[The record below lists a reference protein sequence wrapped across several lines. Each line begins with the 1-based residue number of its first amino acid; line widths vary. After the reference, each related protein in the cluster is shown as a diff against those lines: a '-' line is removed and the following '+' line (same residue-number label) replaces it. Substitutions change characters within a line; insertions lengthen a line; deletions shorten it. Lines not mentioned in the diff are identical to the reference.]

1 MSQDD
6 LLARWP
12 EAERIVDG
20 LLDLPA
26 EARRQ
31 RVRDDCTLDPALR
44 TIVERL
50 LDEAERDEPLV
61 AGGILEA
68 APAPD
73 IEQPPEH
80 VGPYRVLGQ
89 LGRGGMGLVLRAVR
103 DGSPPP
109 PQVALKLLDVRANS
123 EDARRRFDRERETMA
138 RLEHPNLARL
148 LDGGVAEDGA
158 PYLVMELIEGRPINA
173 FCDEHRLDVAARIR
187 LFLQVCAAVEYA
199 HSRFVVHRD
208 LKPANV
214 LIDRFGQAKLLDF
227 GIAKWLDQL
236 EATHL
241 TQASHRVLTPAHA
254 APEQF
259 RGDPV
264 TAATDVYQL
273 GLLLYELLT
282 GRRAHG
288 PAGSTTEV
296 LQRAVLDTDPEQP
309 SRTVLPTESEE
320 ARAPQADEVA
330 ARRACTTSSLS
341 RHLAGDLD
349 AVVLKALRK
358 EPAAR
363 YATVEALRRDLEA
376 HLLHRPVSAR
386 RGSRAYVVQKYVRRH
401 LAGVTAAAAVTLAL
415 AAGLVGV
422 AAQSRVTAQERDRA
436 RAAEAGASAINS
448 FLVEE
453 LLTAQTPAKTQG
465 RPLSV
470 AEVLA
475 NASRSVGYAF
485 ANQPRLEVDVRSTL
499 ARSYLALG
507 ALPEARKHA
516 TAAHDM
522 LLHSPTQD
530 PLTELRAR
538 TLLARVTLEEGHYAD
553 ARREL
558 ETIAAAQEAL
568 AGGAHHDTL
577 TTRSLLAGALRKE
590 SEAAR
595 AEPVARKALAGAV
608 ALVPPDW
615 RLVADLQTELAY
627 ILLDRG
633 KGLEAEPLVRGLLDL
648 QRRHLGPA
656 HPDVLRTLVL
666 HGNVLTA
673 LLKHPAALEV
683 KQQALAL
690 HEEVYGPDHPET
702 ARALN
707 NVALTLDRLDREV
720 DARPYVERAYDIYRR
735 AFGPEHP
742 DTIISLR
749 NVGILY
755 ARLPDGFSKAEPIYR
770 QVLDARRRTLGEQ
783 HADTIE
789 AGLDLADLYTRAGRT
804 SEARAAG
811 REVIRECEGVAA
823 RSDAEPLTLDKCAD
837 YYLRGNPPEL
847 HDPHRALSLAERAV
861 NMEGRTHYARLAT
874 LAQAHQALGHPA
886 EAIEVLREA
895 LTLPQAI
902 QSWSTEA
909 LLVDLLREH
918 GTPEELER
926 WLLDRLDQFRRLRGP
941 DDHYMAYTLRHLA
954 RLYARQG
961 RAQEAEARF
970 AERLAQLRKLSPET
984 NWQVAQA
991 RTELGEQIVARRAFA
1006 EAEALLLGGMKDLQ
1020 ADAYVTDRQLEDAR
1034 ARIVKLYTAWN
1045 RPADVDAWKRRAL
1058 R

>member
-20 LLDLPA
+20 LLDLPP
-26 EARRQ
+26 EARRE
-31 RVRDDCTLDPALR
+31 RVRDDHALDPDLR
-44 TIVERL
+44 NIVERL
-50 LDEAERDEPLV
+50 LDEAERDVPLV
-61 AGGILEA
+61 SGGLLEA
-68 APAPD
+68 VRVPD
-73 IEQPPEH
+73 TEQPPEE

-103 DGSPPP
+103 EGSPPP
-109 PQVALKLLDVRANS
+109 PAVALKLLDVRAHS
-123 EDARRRFDRERETMA
+123 EEARRRFDRERETMA
-138 RLEHPNLARL
+138 RLEHPNIARL
-148 LDGGVAEDGA
+148 LDGGIAEDGT
-158 PYLVMELIEGRPINA
+158 PYLVMELIEGRPIDA
-173 FCDEHRLDVAARIR
+173 FCDDGRLDVAARIR

-199 HSRFVVHRD
+199 HGRFVVHRD

-214 LIDRFGQAKLLDF
+214 LVDKFGQARLLDF
-227 GIAKWLDQL
+227 GIAKWLDRI
-236 EATHL
+236 EAADL
-241 TQASHRVLTPAHA
+241 TQTSHRVLTPAHA

-288 PAGSTTEV
+288 PEQSTTEA
-296 LQRAVLDTDPEQP
+296 LQRAALDTDPEQP
-309 SRTVLPTESEE
+309 SRAVLLP
-320 ARAPQADEVA
+320 ARVA
-330 ARRACTTSSLS
+330 ARADDVAGRRASTASALS

-349 AVVLKALRK
+349 AVILKALRK
-358 EPAAR
+358 EPSAR

-376 HLLHRPVSAR
+376 HLAHRPVSAR
-386 RGSRAYVVQKYVRRH
+386 RGSRVYVLQKYARRH
-401 LAGVTAAAAVTLAL
+401 RAGVAAAAGVTLAFV
-415 AAGLVGV
+415 AGLVGV
-422 AAQSRVTAQERDRA
+422 VTQSRVTAQERDRA
-436 RAAEAGASAINS
+436 RAAEAGTSAINS

-453 LLTAQTPAKTQG
+453 LLTAQTPAKAQG
-465 RPLSV
+465 HPLSV
-470 AEVLA
+470 ADVLG

-507 ALPEARKHA
+507 ALPEARRHA
-516 TAAHDM
+516 TAAHEM
-522 LLHSPTQD
+522 LLRSPMPD
-530 PLTELRAR
+530 PMAELRAR
-538 TLLARVTLEEGHYAD
+538 MLLARVTFEEGHYTD

-558 ETIAAAQEAL
+558 ETIAAAQEAI
-568 AGGAHHDTL
+568 AGANHHDTL

-590 SEAAR
+590 SEATR
-595 AEPVARKALAGAV
+595 AEPVARSALADAV

-633 KGLEAEPLVRGLLDL
+633 KALEAEPLVRGLLDL
-648 QRRHLGPA
+648 QRSHLGPA

-666 HGNVLTA
+666 QGQALTA
-673 LLKHPAALEV
+673 LLKHGAALEV
-683 KQQALAL
+683 QQQSLAL

-707 NVALTLDRLDREV
+707 NVALTLERLGREA

-735 AFGPEHP
+735 ALGPEHP
-742 DTIISLR
+742 STIVSLR

-755 ARLPDGFSKAEPIYR
+755 ARLPDGFSRAEPIYR
-770 QVLDARRRTLGEQ
+770 QVLDARRRTLGEH

-789 AGLDLADLYTRAGRT
+789 AGLNLASLYTRAGRP

-811 REVIRECEGVAA
+811 RDVIRQCEAVAA
-823 RSDAEPLTLDKCAD
+823 RSDAEILTLDKCAN
-837 YYLRGNPPEL
+837 YYLQGDPPEL
-847 HDPHRALSLAERAV
+847 HDPHRALDFAERAV
-861 NMEGRTHYARLAT
+861 RAEERKHYTRLAT
-874 LAQAHQALGHPA
+874 LARAHEALGQPA
-886 EAIEVLREA
+886 EAIAVLREA
-895 LTLPQAI
+895 LALPQSI
-902 QSWSTEA
+902 QSWSSEA
-909 LLVDLLREH
+909 KLVDLLREH

-941 DDHYMAYTLRHLA
+941 DDHFMAYTLGHLA

-961 RAQEAEARF
+961 RTQDAEARF
-970 AERLAQLRKLSPET
+970 AERLAQLRKSSPET
-984 NWQVAQA
+984 DWQVARA
-991 RTELGEQIVARRAFA
+991 KTELGEQIAARGAYA
-1006 EAEALLLGGMKDLQ
+1006 EAEPLLLGGMNDLQ
-1020 ADAYVTDRQLEDAR
+1020 ADPYVTDGQLDEAR
-1034 ARIVKLYTAWN
+1034 ARLVALYTAWH
-1045 RPADVDAWKRRAL
+1045 RPADADAWRKRTL

>member
-1 MSQDD
+1 VSQDD

-20 LLDLPA
+20 LLDLPP
-26 EARRQ
+26 EKRRQ
-31 RVRDDCTLDPALR
+31 RVRDDSALDPALR
-44 TIVERL
+44 SIVERL

-61 AGGILEA
+61 APGIVEA
-68 APAPD
+68 ASSPD
-73 IEQPPEH
+73 DEPLPEQ

-89 LGRGGMGLVLRAVR
+89 LGRGGMGLVLRTVR
-103 DGSPPP
+103 EGSPPP
-109 PQVALKLLDVRANS
+109 PPVALKLLDVRARS
-123 EDARRRFDRERETMA
+123 EEARRRFDRERETMA
-138 RLEHPNLARL
+138 RLEHPNIARL
-148 LDGGVAEDGA
+148 LDGGVAESGA
-158 PYLVMELIEGRPINA
+158 PYLVMELVDGRPINA
-173 FCDEHRLDVAARIR
+173 FCDENRLDVAARIQ

-214 LIDRFGQAKLLDF
+214 LVDRFGQARLLDF

-236 EATHL
+236 EAAHL
-241 TQASHRVLTPAHA
+241 TQTAHRVLTPAHA

-288 PAGSTTEV
+288 HADSTSEA

-309 SRTVLPTESEE
+309 SRAVLQTEDEA
-320 ARAPQADEVA
+320 ARAPQPAEIA
-330 ARRACTTSSLS
+330 QRRASTTSALS

-349 AVVLKALRK
+349 AIVLKALRK
-358 EPAAR
+358 EPASR

-376 HLLHRPVSAR
+376 YLSHRPVSAR
-386 RGSRAYVVQKYVRRH
+386 RGSRVYVIQKYARRH
-401 LAGVTAAAAVTLAL
+401 RAGVAAAAGVTLAL

-453 LLTAQTPAKTQG
+453 LLTAQTPAKAQG

-470 AEVLA
+470 ADVLG

-507 ALPEARKHA
+507 ELAEARRHA
-516 TAAHDM
+516 TAARDM
-522 LLHSPTQD
+522 LLRSTAQD
-530 PLTELRAR
+530 PLAELRAR
-538 TLLARVTLEEGHYAD
+538 TLLARVTLEEGHYTD

-568 AGGAHHDTL
+568 GGTTHHDTL
-577 TTRSLLAGALRKE
+577 TTRLLLAGAMRKE
-590 SEAAR
+590 SEATK
-595 AEPVARKALAGAV
+595 AEPIVRS
-608 ALVPPDW
+608 ALVGATALIPFDW
-615 RLVADLQTELAY
+615 RLEADLQTELAY

-633 KGLEAEPLVRGLLDL
+633 KGLEADSLIRGLLDL
-648 QRRHLGPA
+648 QRSHLGPA

-666 HGNVLTA
+666 QGNALTVLA
-673 LLKHPAALEV
+673 KHNAALEV
-683 KQQALAL
+683 KLQALAL
-690 HEEVYGPDHPET
+690 HEEVYGRDHPET

-707 NVALTLDRLDREV
+707 QVAVTLEQLDREG
-720 DARPYVERAYDIYRR
+720 DARPYVERAYEIYKR

-742 DTIISLR
+742 NTIISLR

-755 ARLPDGFSKAEPIYR
+755 GRLPDGFSKAEPIYR
-770 QVLDARRRTLGEQ
+770 QVLDVRRRTLGEQ

-789 AGLDLADLYTRAGRT
+789 AGLNLASLYTRAGRAG
-804 SEARAAG
+804 EARAAG
-811 REVIRECEGVAA
+811 RDVIRQCEGVAA
-823 RSDAEPLTLDKCAD
+823 RPDAEPLTLDKCAD
-837 YYLRGNPPEL
+837 YYLRGDPSEL
-847 HDPHRALSLAERAV
+847 HDPLRALSLAERAV
-861 NMEGRTHYARLAT
+861 KAEGRTHYARLAT
-874 LAQAHQALGHPA
+874 LARAHQALGQPA
-886 EAIEVLREA
+886 EAIAILREA
-895 LTLPQAI
+895 LALPAAI

-941 DDHYMAYTLRHLA
+941 DDHFMAYTLRHLA
-954 RLYARQG
+954 RLYAREG

-970 AERLAQLRKLSPET
+970 AERLAQLRKRSPET

-991 RTELGEQIVARRAFA
+991 RTELGEQITARGGYA
-1006 EAEALLLGGMKDLQ
+1006 EAEPLLLGGMKDLQ
-1020 ADAYVTDRQLEDAR
+1020 ADPYVTDAQLEDAR
-1034 ARIVKLYTAWN
+1034 ARIVKLYTAWT
-1045 RPADVDAWKRRAL
+1045 RPADADAWKRRAL

>member
-31 RVRDDCTLDPALR
+31 RVRDDATLDAALR
-44 TIVERL
+44 SIVERL
-50 LDEAERDEPLV
+50 LDEADRDEPLV
-61 AGGILEA
+61 ATGLIEA
-68 APAPD
+68 ASTPD
-73 IEQPPEH
+73 HEQPPER

-103 DGSPPP
+103 EGSPPP
-109 PQVALKLLDVRANS
+109 PPVALKLLDVRAQS
-123 EDARRRFDRERETMA
+123 DEARRRFDRERETMA
-138 RLEHPNLARL
+138 RLEHPNVARL
-148 LDGGVAEDGA
+148 LDGGVADGGA
-158 PYLVMELIEGRPINA
+158 PYLVIELIDGRPINA
-173 FCDEHRLDVAARIR
+173 FCDDNRLDIAARVR
-187 LFLQVCAAVEYA
+187 LSLQVCAAVEYA

-214 LIDRFGQAKLLDF
+214 LVDRFGQAKLLDF

-236 EATHL
+236 DAAHL
-241 TQASHRVLTPAHA
+241 TQTSHRVLTPAHA

-288 PAGSTTEV
+288 PADSTTEA
-296 LQRAVLDTDPEQP
+296 LQRAVLDTDPERP
-309 SRTVLPTESEE
+309 SRAVVQKGDEA
-320 ARAPQADEVA
+320 ARAPQADEIA
-330 ARRACTTSSLS
+330 QRRASTTSALS

-349 AVVLKALRK
+349 AVILKALRK

-376 HLLHRPVSAR
+376 YLSHRPVSAR
-386 RGSRAYVVQKYVRRH
+386 RGSRVYVIQKYARRH
-401 LAGVTAAAAVTLAL
+401 RASVAAAAGVTLAL

-436 RAAEAGASAINS
+436 RVAEAGASAINA

-453 LLTAQTPAKTQG
+453 LLTAQTPAKAQG
-465 RPLSV
+465 HPLSV
-470 AEVLA
+470 ADVLA

-485 ANQPRLEVDVRSTL
+485 ANQPQLEVDVRSTL

-516 TAAHDM
+516 TAARDM
-522 LLHSPTQD
+522 ILRSPSQD

-553 ARREL
+553 ARREF

-568 AGGAHHDTL
+568 AGATYHDTL

-590 SEAAR
+590 SEATR
-595 AEPVARKALAGAV
+595 AEPIARTALAGAV

-615 RLVADLQTELAY
+615 RLVADLQTELAN

-633 KGLEAEPLVRGLLDL
+633 KGLEAEPLIRGLLDL
-648 QRRHLGPA
+648 QRSHLGPQ

-666 HGNVLTA
+666 QGNALTVLS
-673 LLKHPAALEV
+673 KHPAALEV

-707 NVALTLDRLDREV
+707 NVALTLDRLGRE
-720 DARPYVERAYDIYRR
+720 DDSRPYMERAYEILKR
-735 AFGPEHP
+735 ALGPEHP
-742 DTIISLR
+742 STIIVLR
-749 NVGILY
+749 NIGIRY

-770 QVLDARRRTLGEQ
+770 QVLDVRRRTLGEQ
-783 HADTIE
+783 HANTIE
-789 AGLDLADLYTRAGRT
+789 AGLDLASLYTRARRT

-811 REVIRECEGVAA
+811 RDVIRQCEGVAA
-823 RSDAEPLTLDKCAD
+823 RSDAEPLTLNMCAD
-837 YYLRGNPPEL
+837 YYLRGDPPEL

-861 NMEGRTHYARLAT
+861 NAEGRTHYARLAT
-874 LAQAHQALGHPA
+874 LARAHQALGQPTQ
-886 EAIEVLREA
+886 AIAALREA
-895 LTLPQAI
+895 LALPQAI
-902 QSWSTEA
+902 QSWTAEGM
-909 LLVDLLREH
+909 LVDLLREH

-961 RAQEAEARF
+961 RGQEAEARF
-970 AERLAQLRKLSPET
+970 AERLAQLRKASPET

-991 RTELGEQIVARRAFA
+991 RTELGEQIVARGAFA
-1006 EAEALLLGGMKDLQ
+1006 EAEPLLLGGMKDLQ
-1020 ADAYVTDRQLEDAR
+1020 ADAYVTDAQLEEAR
-1034 ARIVKLYTAWN
+1034 ARIVKLYSAWN
-1045 RPADVDAWKRRAL
+1045 RPADADAWKKRAL

>member
-1 MSQDD
+1 MSQED
-6 LLARWP
+6 LIARWP

-31 RVRDDCTLDPALR
+31 RLHEDVALDPALR
-44 TIVERL
+44 SIVGRL
-50 LDEAERDEPLV
+50 LDEAERDEPLAADGLLGAAV
-61 AGGILEA
+61 EA
-68 APAPD
+68 D
-73 IEQPPEH
+73 HERPPEQ
-80 VGPYRVLGQ
+80 VGSYRVLGL

-103 DGSPPP
+103 DGSPAPP
-109 PQVALKLLDVRANS
+109 PVAVKLLDVRADS
-123 EDARRRFDRERETMA
+123 DEARRRFDRERETMA
-138 RLEHPNLARL
+138 RLEHPNIARL
-148 LDGGVAEDGA
+148 LDGGVAEGGA
-158 PYLVMELIEGRPINA
+158 PYLVMELVDGLPINA
-173 FCDEHRLDVAARIR
+173 FCDDNRLDIAARVR

-214 LIDRFGQAKLLDF
+214 LVDRFGQAKLLDF

-236 EATHL
+236 EAAHL

-288 PAGSTTEV
+288 PADRTSEA

-309 SRTVLPTESEE
+309 SRAVLHGDSGS
-320 ARAPQADEVA
+320 ARGPGADGVA
-330 ARRACTTSSLS
+330 GRRASTASALS

-349 AVVLKALRK
+349 AVLLKALRK
-358 EPAAR
+358 EPAER
-363 YATVEALRRDLEA
+363 YATVEALRRDLDA
-376 HLLHRPVSAR
+376 HLSHRPVSAR
-386 RGSRAYVVQKYVRRH
+386 RGSRVYVIRKYARRH
-401 LAGVTAAAAVTLAL
+401 RGGVAAAAGVTLAMV
-415 AAGLVGV
+415 AGLGGV
-422 AAQSRVTAQERDRA
+422 AAESRVTAQERDRA

-470 AEVLA
+470 ADVLA

-507 ALPEARKHA
+507 AISEARTHA
-516 TAAHDM
+516 AAAHDM
-522 LLHSPTQD
+522 LLRSATQD
-530 PLTELRAR
+530 PLAELRAR
-538 TLLARVTLEEGHYAD
+538 TLLARVTLNEGRYAD

-558 ETIAAAQEAL
+558 EAIVAAQKAL
-568 AGGAHHDTL
+568 AGEAHHDTL
-577 TTRSLLAGALRKE
+577 TTQSLLADALRKE

-595 AEPVARKALAGAV
+595 AEPIARHALAGAA
-608 ALVPPDW
+608 ALLPPDW

-648 QRRHLGPA
+648 QRSHLGPA
-656 HPDVLRTLVL
+656 HPDVLRTLLL
-666 HGNVLTA
+666 HGDALTA

-683 KQQALAL
+683 KLQSLAL

-707 NVALTLDRLDREV
+707 NVALTLERLDREA
-720 DARPYVERAYDIYRR
+720 DALPYVERAYEIYKR

-742 DTIISLR
+742 NTISSLR

-755 ARLPDGFSKAEPIYR
+755 ARLPRGFWKAEPIYR
-770 QVLDARRRTLGEQ
+770 QVLDARRRALGEQ

-789 AGLDLADLYTRAGRT
+789 AGLNLASLYTRAGRT
-804 SEARAAG
+804 SAARAAG
-811 REVIRECEGVAA
+811 RDVIRLCESVAA
-823 RSDAEPLTLDKCAD
+823 RPDAEPLTLDKCAD
-837 YYLRGNPPEL
+837 YDLRGDPPEL

-861 NMEGRTHYARLAT
+861 NAEGRTHYTRLAT
-874 LAQAHQALGHPA
+874 LARAHQALGQPA
-886 EAIEVLREA
+886 EAIAVLREA
-895 LTLPQAI
+895 LALPQAI

-909 LLVDLLREH
+909 LLVTLLREH

-926 WLLDRLDQFRRLRGP
+926 WLLDRLEQFRRLRGP

-954 RLYARQG
+954 QLYVREG

-970 AERLAQLRKLSPET
+970 AERLAQLRKSSPES
-984 NWQVAQA
+984 NWQVARA
-991 RTELGEQIVARRAFA
+991 KSELGEQIAARGALA
-1006 EAEALLLGGMKDLQ
+1006 EAEPLLIGGMKDLQ
-1020 ADAYVTDRQLEDAR
+1020 ADAYVTGEQLEEAR
-1034 ARIVKLYTAWN
+1034 TRIVKLYTAWN
-1045 RPADVDAWKRRAL
+1045 RPADADAWKRRAL

>member
-31 RVRDDCTLDPALR
+31 RVRDDATIDPALR
-44 TIVERL
+44 SIVERL

-61 AGGILEA
+61 AGGLIEA
-68 APAPD
+68 PSAPD
-73 IEQPPEH
+73 HERPPEQ

-103 DGSPPP
+103 EGSPPP
-109 PQVALKLLDVRANS
+109 PPVALKLLDVRAHS
-123 EDARRRFDRERETMA
+123 DEARRRFDRERETMA
-138 RLEHPNLARL
+138 RLEHPNIARL

-158 PYLVMELIEGRPINA
+158 PYLVMDLIDGRPVNA
-173 FCDEHRLDVAARIR
+173 YCDDNRLDIAARVR

-214 LIDRFGQAKLLDF
+214 LVDGFGQARLLDF

-236 EATHL
+236 DAAHL
-241 TQASHRVLTPAHA
+241 TQTSHRVLTPSHA

-259 RGDPV
+259 RGDPI

-288 PAGSTTEV
+288 PADSTTEA

-309 SRTVLPTESEE
+309 SHAVLQTERE
-320 ARAPQADEVA
+320 AAQAPQAGEIA
-330 ARRACTTSSLS
+330 ERRASTTSALS
-341 RHLAGDLD
+341 RYLAGDLD
-349 AVVLKALRK
+349 AVILKALRK

-376 HLLHRPVSAR
+376 YLSHRPVSAR
-386 RGSRAYVVQKYVRRH
+386 RGSRVYLVQKYARRH
-401 LAGVTAAAAVTLAL
+401 PAGVAAAAGVTLAL
-415 AAGLVGV
+415 VAGLVGV
-422 AAQSRVTAQERDRA
+422 AAQSRLTAQERDRA
-436 RAAEAGASAINS
+436 RVAEAGAAAINS

-465 RPLSV
+465 RPLSI
-470 AEVLA
+470 AGVLG
-475 NASRSVGYAF
+475 NASRSVGFAF
-485 ANQPRLEVDVRSTL
+485 ANQPRLEVDVRTTL

-522 LLHSPTQD
+522 LLRSPAQD
-530 PLTELRAR
+530 PLAELRAR

-558 ETIAAAQEAL
+558 EAIAAAQEAL
-568 AGGAHHDTL
+568 AGGTTHDTL

-590 SEAAR
+590 SESTR
-595 AEPVARKALAGAV
+595 AEPIARSALAGAV

-633 KGLEAEPLVRGLLDL
+633 NGLEAEPLVRGLLAL
-648 QRRHLGPA
+648 QRSHLAPA

-666 HGNVLTA
+666 QGEALTA

-707 NVALTLDRLDREV
+707 NVALTLERLDREA
-720 DARPYVERAYDIYRR
+720 DARPYVERAYDIYNR

-742 DTIISLR
+742 NTIISLR

-755 ARLPDGFSKAEPIYR
+755 ARLPEGFSKAEPIYR
-770 QVLDARRRTLGEQ
+770 QVLDVRRRTLGEH

-789 AGLDLADLYTRAGRT
+789 AGLNLASLYTRAGRA

-811 REVIRECEGVAA
+811 RDVIRQCEEVEA
-823 RSDAEPLTLDKCAD
+823 RSGAEPLTLDKCAN
-837 YYLRGNPPEL
+837 YYLRGDPPEL
-847 HDPHRALSLAERAV
+847 HDPHRALSLARRAV
-861 NMEGRTHYARLAT
+861 NAEGRTHYARLAT
-874 LAQAHQALGHPA
+874 LARAHQAVGQPA
-886 EAIEVLREA
+886 EAIAALREA
-895 LTLPQAI
+895 LALPQAI

-918 GTPEELER
+918 GTSEELER
-926 WLLDRLDQFRRLRGP
+926 WLLDRLDQFRRLRGS

-961 RAQEAEARF
+961 RAQDAEARF
-970 AERLAQLRKLSPET
+970 AERVAQLRKLSPDT

-991 RTELGEQIVARRAFA
+991 RTELGEQIVARGAFA
-1006 EAEALLLGGMKDLQ
+1006 EAEPLLLGGMKDLQ
-1020 ADAYVTDRQLEDAR
+1020 ADAYVTNPQLEEAR

-1045 RPADVDAWKRRAL
+1045 RPADADAWKRRAL